1 MSEKDNLQDADGN
14 ELENA
19 VAQENTQNS
28 DDLINEIDSSNAED
42 AEDEGVNE
50 RHNIED
56 KDYDS
61 LSIDELVLILED
73 LVKNYKIQAI
83 KKHVQDIKTAFDS
96 KFNDLLEEKKEEFLA
111 NGGNVIDFHYST
123 PLKKSFGSEA
133 TIKVK
138 LTY

>member
-61 LSIDELVLILED
+61 LSIDELVFILED
-73 LVKNYKIQAI
+73 LVKN
-83 KKHVQDIKTAFDS
+83 
-96 KFNDLLEEKKEEFLA
+96 
-111 NGGNVIDFHYST
+111 
-123 PLKKSFGSEA
+123 
-133 TIKVK
+133 
-138 LTY
+138 